1 VTLVVAAVVSVG
13 LTELYFSYQ
22 DSKRALTRFELD
34 KASAAAT
41 SIEQLVQN
49 LLLELD
55 AVAQPTA
62 ASGPAGLRQRNQDFH
77 RLLDRDSLANRYFL
91 SVSEQM
97 YESHGIIV
105 NSFRALEPRATDAI
119 CSTTFW
125 SSRTFPGQL

>member
-1 VTLVVAAVVSVG
+1 MTLVVAAVVSVR

-62 ASGPAGLRQRNQDFH
+62 ARD
-77 RLLDRDSLANRYFL
+77 LLD
-91 SVSEQM
+91 
-97 YESHGIIV
+97 
-105 NSFRALEPRATDAI
+105 
-119 CSTTFW
+119 
-125 SSRTFPGQL
+125 